1 MAPGITP
8 EPLMID
14 FTTRNQT
21 LCDFTHCDTPCLTP
35 SVYAALPVPC
45 LSADEVTVDYTAN
58 LKEVNDVNLPV
69 AMEARLPPSGQPT
82 VGGNV

>member
-1 MAPGITP
+1 M
-8 EPLMID
+8 
-14 FTTRNQT
+14 
-21 LCDFTHCDTPCLTP
+21 
-35 SVYAALPVPC
+35 YAALPVPC